1 MLYSFTTMS
10 EQPKYIRRQYL
21 VDRAYQLQFVTRV
34 FIAIFGIA
42 VISSGIASIMLW
54 FNMYRANS
62 GEQTH
67 LIVAFIA
74 VSITL
79 IVELLVSI
87 PIAYYFGIRQS
98 HRVVGPMIRLKR
110 TLEVIGQGDYSQRIT
125 LRKGDALIEL
135 ANQIN
140 KMAENLENR
149 HSGSS

>member
-1 MLYSFTTMS
+1 MS
-10 EQPKYIRRQYL
+10 EQSKFARKQYL

-42 VISSGIASIMLW
+42 VISSGVASVMLW
-54 FNMYRANS
+54 FNMYRANA

-87 PIAYYFGIRQS
+87 PIAYFFGIRQS
-98 HRVVGPMIRLKR
+98 HRVVGPMNRLKG
-110 TLEVIGQGDYSQRIT
+110 TLEAIGQGDYSQRIT
-125 LRKGDALIEL
+125 LRKGDALIDL
-135 ANQIN
+135 AEHVN
-140 KMAENLENR
+140 KMAANLEKR

>member
-1 MLYSFTTMS
+1 MS
-10 EQPKYIRRQYL
+10 EQSRHIRRQYL

-34 FIAIFGIA
+34 FIAMFGIA
-42 VISSGIASIMLW
+42 VVSSGIASLMLW

-79 IVELLVSI
+79 IVELLISI

-98 HRVVGPMIRLKR
+98 HKIVGPMVRLKR
-110 TLEVIGQGDYSQRIT
+110 TIDAIGQGDYSQRIT
-125 LRKGDALIEL
+125 LRKGDALIDL
-135 ANQIN
+135 AEKIN
-140 KMAENLENR
+140 GMAENLEKR
-149 HSGSS
+149 HSSSS